1 MFYQSSCCFFLFFE
15 QQYELKADILYQP
28 YPLPPHTHTHPSPTY
43 QAFSQVLTAV
53 AGSLATAL
61 NVVLQYVSQCTQ
73 AAGLQRKW
81 PVRRLVSPSPSTHS
95 LEGHCQSGLGH
106 QQSFKEKKKVKKKTK
121 TKQKL
126 YMNCSFLVILITFD
140 VNT

>member
-1 MFYQSSCCFFLFFE
+1 MFYQSSCFVFFFE

-28 YPLPPHTHTHPSPTY
+28 YPLPPHPHTHPSPTY
-43 QAFSQVLTAV
+43 QAFSQVLAAV

-61 NVVLQYVSQCTQ
+61 NVVLQYVLQCTQ
-73 AAGLQRKW
+73 AAGLQCKW

-106 QQSFKEKKKVKKKTK
+106 QQSFKKRKKSLKKKPTKKTAVHE
-121 TKQKL
+121 L
-126 YMNCSFLVILITFD
+126 
-140 VNT
+140 